1 MRIARSLRLLL
12 FTLGI
17 FFTLALAAPSYSQLA
32 VGIRVTIAPP
42 ELPVYDQPVCPGD
55 GYLWTPGYW
64 DWDSDDNDYFWVPGT
79 WVLAPE
85 PGFFWTP
92 GYWGWNDGAYLF
104 NAGYWGPAVGFYG
117 GINYGFGFF
126 GVGFVGGRWDGGHFF
141 YNRAFANINAGA
153 IHNVYE
159 DRVNVTN
166 VTRVS
171 FNGGN
176 GGINARPTAAEEA
189 AARDRHVGPVA
200 AQTQHVQEARG
211 NRELRASVNHGAP
224 VIAATAKPGDFR
236 TGVVKTREAG
246 RVNEAPANARAE
258 NNARP
263 ENNAHPEDHAAP
275 DTTPAHA
282 RDIPSEKPPAPN
294 TGNPKLDQKYQ
305 KQQDQ
310 LAAKQD
316 QQRQKLQQQQDKEH
330 QQADKQKSSAAQRQ
344 QMEQKHQQ
352 QTSNLRQRQQQERQ
366 QLQQRQAPA
375 PHAAPAKPH

>member
-1 MRIARSLRLLL
+1 MRIATSFRLLL
-12 FTLGI
+12 FALGI

-32 VGIRVTIAPP
+32 VGIRVTVAPP
-42 ELPVYDQPVCPGD
+42 ELPVYDQPICPGD

-64 DWDSDDNDYFWVPGT
+64 DWDPDYNDYFWVPGT

-104 NAGYWGPAVGFYG
+104 TAGYWGPAVGFYG
-117 GINYGFGFF
+117 GINYGFGYF

-141 YNRAFANINAGA
+141 YNRAFANVNVNV

-159 DRVNVTN
+159 NRVNVTN

-200 AQTQHVQEARG
+200 AQTQHIQEARA
-211 NRELRASVNHGAP
+211 NRDMRASVNHGAP
-224 VIAATAKPGDFR
+224 AIAATAKPGDFR
-236 TGVVKTREAG
+236 NGVVKTREAG

-263 ENNAHPEDHAAP
+263 ENTEARANP
-275 DTTPAHA
+275 PAHA
-282 RDIPSEKPPAPN
+282 RDIPPAEKLPAPN
-294 TGNPKLDQKYQ
+294 TGNAKLDQKYQ

-310 LAAKQD
+310 LNAKQE

-330 QQADKQKSSAAQRQ
+330 QQADARKATDAQRQ
-344 QMEQKHQQ
+344 QMEQRHQQ
-352 QTSNLRQRQQQERQ
+352 QTSQLQQRQQTERQ
-366 QLQQRQAPA
+366 QLQQRQAPH
-375 PHAAPAKPH
+375 PPAGKPH

>member
-1 MRIARSLRLLL
+1 MRIATSFRLLL

-17 FFTLALAAPSYSQLA
+17 FFMLALATPSYSQLA
-32 VGIRVTIAPP
+32 VGIRVNLAPP

-64 DWDSDDNDYFWVPGT
+64 DWDADDSDYFWVPGT

-92 GYWGWNDGAYLF
+92 GYWAWNDGAYLF
-104 NAGYWGPAVGFYG
+104 TAGYWGPAVGFYG
-117 GINYGFGFF
+117 GINYGFGYF
-126 GVGFVGGRWDGGHFF
+126 GAGFVGGRWDGGHFF
-141 YNRAFANINAGA
+141 YNRAFANVNVDV

-159 DRVNVTN
+159 NRVNVTN

-200 AQTQHVQEARG
+200 AQTQHIQEARG
-211 NRELRASVNHGAP
+211 NRDLRASVNHGAP
-224 VIAATAKPGDFR
+224 AIAATAKPGDFR

-258 NNARP
+258 SNARP
-263 ENNAHPEDHAAP
+263 EANARPEENGSRGNP
-275 DTTPAHA
+275 PAHA
-282 RDIPSEKPPAPN
+282 RDIPQAEKPSAPN
-294 TGNPKLDQKYQ
+294 TGNAKLDQKYQ

-310 LAAKQD
+310 LAAKQQ

-330 QQADKQKSSAAQRQ
+330 QQADQRKATNAQRQ

-352 QTSNLRQRQQQERQ
+352 QSSNLQQRQQTERQ
-366 QLQQRQAPA
+366 QLQQRQAPR
-375 PHAAPAKPH
+375 PPAGKPH